1 MNPQKNQD
9 EGTTLGGIGRDIQA
23 EVSAESAPLLQFI
36 TRHAGLI
43 ASVVL
48 ALLLVLGGMAIWNWH
63 QTGRQDEARQELAR
77 INAQLR
83 GADRDAA
90 LDKLAANAPDSV
102 KLFIYMS
109 LGQSAQ
115 ENGNPVLAAD
125 AYARAAKLDGD
136 GALGLTAALG
146 SVGSLLM
153 QNENVQALAL
163 LQELE
168 AKLPE
173 SRRSVQ
179 LRQML
184 AEAASRAGKTELA
197 YKTYLGLAQ
206 EVKTPEGAYF
216 RSRADALKAELDAA
230 SHTAP
235 QPAPQPGAQP
245 AQTPPAAQQ

>member
-9 EGTTLGGIGRDIQA
+9 ASSSPFLKDIQA

-36 TRHAGLI
+36 TRYASAI

-48 ALLLVLGGMAIWNWH
+48 LLLLVLGGMAIWNWYH
-63 QTGRQDEARQELAR
+63 GGKQEEARNELAR
-77 INAQLR
+77 INAQLK
-83 GADRDAA
+83 GKDRDAA
-90 LDKLAANAPDSV
+90 LAKLAENAPDGT
-102 KLFIYMS
+102 KLFIYLS

-115 ENGNPVLAAD
+115 ENGNPILAAD
-125 AYARAAKLDGD
+125 AYAKAAQLDGD

-173 SRRSVQ
+173 SARSVQ

-184 AEAASRAGKTELA
+184 AEAAARAGKTGLA
-197 YKTYLGLAQ
+197 YKTYLGLAE
-206 EVKTPEGAYF
+206 EVKTPQGAYF
-216 RSRADALKAELDAA
+216 RSRANALEAELSKAKA
-230 SHTAP
+230 K
-235 QPAPQPGAQP
+235 PAND
-245 AQTPPAAQQ
+245 

>member
-9 EGTTLGGIGRDIQA
+9 EPASPLLRDIQA

-36 TRHAGLI
+36 TRY
-43 ASVVL
+43 ASVIAGVV
-48 ALLLVLGGMAIWNWH
+48 LLLLLALGGMAVWNWYH
-63 QTGRQDEARQELAR
+63 TGRQEEARAELAR
-77 INAQLR
+77 INAQLK
-83 GADRDAA
+83 GKDRDAA
-90 LDKLAANAPDSV
+90 LARLAEGAPDST

-115 ENGNPVLAAD
+115 ENGDPVLAAD
-125 AYARAAKLDGD
+125 AYAKAAKLDGD

-197 YKTYLGLAQ
+197 YKTYLGLAE

-216 RSRADALKAELDAA
+216 RSRAEALAAKLGKAPDAP
-230 SHTAP
+230 TA
-235 QPAPQPGAQP
+235 Q
-245 AQTPPAAQQ
+245 

>member
-9 EGTTLGGIGRDIQA
+9 ESASPLLRDIQA
-23 EVSAESAPLLQFI
+23 EVNPESAPLLQFI
-36 TRHAGLI
+36 TRYASAIAG
-43 ASVVL
+43 VVL
-48 ALLLVLGGMAIWNWH
+48 LLLLALGGMAVWNWYH
-63 QTGRQDEARQELAR
+63 HGKQEEARAELAR
-77 INAQLR
+77 INAQLK
-83 GADRDAA
+83 GKDRDAA
-90 LDKLAANAPDSV
+90 LSKLAEGAPEST

-115 ENGNPVLAAD
+115 ENGDPILAAD
-125 AYARAAKLDGD
+125 AYAKAAKLDGD

-197 YKTYLGLAQ
+197 YKTYLGLAE

-216 RSRADALKAELDAA
+216 RSRAEALAAKLGKAADA
-230 SHTAP
+230 
-235 QPAPQPGAQP
+235 
-245 AQTPPAAQQ
+245 PAAQ

>member
-9 EGTTLGGIGRDIQA
+9 ESASPFLRDIQA
-23 EVSAESAPLLQFI
+23 EVSAENAPLLQFI
-36 TRHAGLI
+36 TRY
-43 ASVVL
+43 ASVIAGVV
-48 ALLLVLGGMAIWNWH
+48 LLLLLALGGMAVWNWYH
-63 QTGRQDEARQELAR
+63 HGKQEEARQELAR
-77 INAQLR
+77 INAQLK
-83 GADRDAA
+83 GKDRDAA
-90 LDKLAANAPDSV
+90 LSKLAEGAPEST

-115 ENGNPVLAAD
+115 ENGDPILAAD
-125 AYARAAKLDGD
+125 AYAKAAKLDGD

-168 AKLPE
+168 ARLPE

-197 YKTYLGLAQ
+197 YKTYLGLAE

-216 RSRADALKAELDAA
+216 RSRAEALAA
-230 SHTAP
+230 KLGEA
-235 QPAPQPGAQP
+235 AGA
-245 AQTPPAAQQ
+245 PAAQ

>member
-1 MNPQKNQD
+1 MNPQKNQ
-9 EGTTLGGIGRDIQA
+9 EESASPFLRDIQA
-23 EVSAESAPLLQFI
+23 EVSAENAPLLQFI
-36 TRHAGLI
+36 TRYASAIAG
-43 ASVVL
+43 VVL
-48 ALLLVLGGMAIWNWH
+48 ALLLALGGMAVWNWYH
-63 QTGRQDEARQELAR
+63 HGKQEEARQELAR
-77 INAQLR
+77 INAQLK
-83 GADRDAA
+83 GKDRDAA
-90 LDKLAANAPDSV
+90 LSKLAEGAPEST

-115 ENGNPVLAAD
+115 ENGDPILAAD

-197 YKTYLGLAQ
+197 YKTYLGLAE
-206 EVKTPEGAYF
+206 EVKTPEAAYF
-216 RSRADALKAELDAA
+216 RSRANALAAELGKAADA
-230 SHTAP
+230 
-235 QPAPQPGAQP
+235 
-245 AQTPPAAQQ
+245 PAAQ

>member
-9 EGTTLGGIGRDIQA
+9 ESASPFLRDIQA

-36 TRHAGLI
+36 TRYAGAI
-43 ASVVL
+43 AGVVL
-48 ALLLVLGGMAIWNWH
+48 ILLLALGGMAVWNWYH
-63 QTGRQDEARQELAR
+63 TGKQEEARQELAR
-77 INAQLR
+77 INAQLK
-83 GADRDAA
+83 GKDRDAA
-90 LDKLAANAPDSV
+90 LSRLAADAPDST

-115 ENGNPVLAAD
+115 ENGDPVLAAD
-125 AYARAAKLDGD
+125 AYARAARLDGD

-153 QNENVQALAL
+153 QNENAQALAL

-168 AKLPE
+168 ARLPE

-184 AEAASRAGKTELA
+184 AEAASRAGQTELA
-197 YKTYLGLAQ
+197 ARTYRSLAE
-206 EVKTPEGAYF
+206 EVKTPEAAYF
-216 RSRADALKAELDAA
+216 RARADALAAELGRKDAPAAPAPDAA
-230 SHTAP
+230 RP
-235 QPAPQPGAQP
+235 
-245 AQTPPAAQQ
+245 

>member
-9 EGTTLGGIGRDIQA
+9 AAPSPFMRDIQS

-36 TRHAGLI
+36 TRYAGVI
-43 ASVVL
+43 AGVVL
-48 ALLLVLGGMAIWNWH
+48 MLLLVLGGMAIWNWYH
-63 QTGRQDEARQELAR
+63 SGKQEEARQELAR
-77 INAQLR
+77 INAQLK
-83 GADRDAA
+83 GKDRDAA
-90 LDKLAANAPDSV
+90 LAKLAENAPASTR
-102 KLFIYMS
+102 LFIYMS

-125 AYARAAKLDGD
+125 AYAKAAKLDGD

-153 QNENVQALAL
+153 QNENEQALAL

-168 AKLPE
+168 ARLPE

-184 AEAASRAGKTELA
+184 AEAATRAGKTELA
-197 YKTYLGLAQ
+197 YKTYLGLAE
-206 EVKTPEGAYF
+206 EVKTPEAAYF
-216 RSRADALKAELDAA
+216 RSRANALGAELGKA
-230 SHTAP
+230 SA
-235 QPAPQPGAQP
+235 
-245 AQTPPAAQQ
+245 PAAQ

>member
-9 EGTTLGGIGRDIQA
+9 EPSSPLLRDIQA

-36 TRHAGLI
+36 TRYASAIAG
-43 ASVVL
+43 VVL
-48 ALLLVLGGMAIWNWH
+48 LLLLALGGMAVWNWYH
-63 QTGRQDEARQELAR
+63 TGKQEEARQELAR
-77 INAQLR
+77 INAQLK
-83 GADRDAA
+83 GKDRDAA
-90 LDKLAANAPDSV
+90 LAKLAEGAPDST

-115 ENGNPVLAAD
+115 ENGDPVLAAD
-125 AYARAAKLDGD
+125 AYAKAAKLDGD

-197 YKTYLGLAQ
+197 YKTYLGLAE

-216 RSRADALKAELDAA
+216 RSRAEAL
-230 SHTAP
+230 
-235 QPAPQPGAQP
+235 
-245 AQTPPAAQQ
+245 AAQLGKAQ